1 MAMDWRDQRQ
11 NGGCVIDVV
20 DEQIIAMGLSMPHSP
35 RWYGDR
41 LWLLNFGTGELCY
54 LDAATG
60 TFEPVVFCPGYLRGF
75 ALVDN

>member
-1 MAMDWRDQRQ
+1 
-11 NGGCVIDVV
+11 
-20 DEQIIAMGLSMPHSP
+20 MPHSL

-41 LWLLNFGTGELCY
+41 LWLLNSGTGELGY

-60 TFEPVVFCPGYLRGF
+60 AFEPVVFCPGYLRGF